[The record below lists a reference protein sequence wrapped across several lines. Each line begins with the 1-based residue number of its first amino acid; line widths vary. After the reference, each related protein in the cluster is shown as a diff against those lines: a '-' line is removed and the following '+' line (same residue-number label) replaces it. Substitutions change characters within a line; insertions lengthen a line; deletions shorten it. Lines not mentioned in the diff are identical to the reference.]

1 MQTDRPRKLVSLAL
15 GSTALFD
22 ITGTVIY
29 RIVRSGLP
37 PPGAPPASPFKQ
49 ATATLLE
56 ARKEAI
62 TQASAKQ
69 GVSVPR

>member
-22 ITGTVIY
+22 ITGAVIY

-49 ATATLLE
+49 ATAALLE
-56 ARKEAI
+56 ARHEAI
-62 TQASAKQ
+62 TQTRAKQ
-69 GVSVPR
+69 GVSLRR